1 MDLVRVAAGLAVL
14 LAGVASASAGAPR
27 NADPNRQI
35 CKSKPTVG
43 SRVKRT
49 RECHT
54 AAQWEDMK
62 LAEQIGLG
70 RQQFNGAD
78 GLGTRET
85 YVPPAMAAQQPNR

>member
-1 MDLVRVAAGLAVL
+1 MDLVRIAAGLAVL
-14 LAGVASASAGAPR
+14 LAGAAPAAAAPR

-49 RECHT
+49 RECHS

-70 RQQFNGAD
+70 RQQYHGAD
-78 GLGTRET
+78 GLGARES
-85 YVPPAMAAQQPNR
+85 YLPPAMAAQQPN